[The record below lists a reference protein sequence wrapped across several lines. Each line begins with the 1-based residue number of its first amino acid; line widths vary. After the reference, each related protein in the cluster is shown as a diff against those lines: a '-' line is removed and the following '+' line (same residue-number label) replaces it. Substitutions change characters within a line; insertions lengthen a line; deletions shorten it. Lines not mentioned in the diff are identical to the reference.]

1 MLGTGRSG
9 VNEND
14 TTMDTATPKFT
25 DFVNFRRLHPAGSE
39 GVHRRSANCSICQRK
54 MSLTSEARCIGASS
68 ACSAEQ
74 ESARELLRHFC
85 GYRVER
91 TCSGWSCTCCYQRL
105 FMAQF
110 CNYCGPAGGS
120 PTLNLTFPPLET
132 SAICRCK
139 SPRNDTCTG
148 RRRRR
153 CRGHLRFQQKQRAF

>member
-105 FMAQF
+105 FMAL
-110 CNYCGPAGGS
+110 NMGAADANVPLPSGTVLLSTVPGRDGEAITEGANRLAAGEALIISS
-120 PTLNLTFPPLET
+120 P
-132 SAICRCK
+132 
-139 SPRNDTCTG
+139 D
-148 RRRRR
+148 RRW
-153 CRGHLRFQQKQRAF
+153 